1 MNFIKTFLAGLL
13 AFVVGSVVVF
23 FLWLFAILGIV
34 GSLTMEKSVAVLPES
49 VLKIDFSELLT
60 DSPSTNPLAGIDFTT
75 METTPQLPLS
85 EHCAPSRR
93 LHPIPASRAST
104 CA

>member
-34 GSLTMEKSVAVLPES
+34 GSPRS
-49 VLKIDFSELLT
+49 
-60 DSPSTNPLAGIDFTT
+60 SPS
-75 METTPQLPLS
+75 
-85 EHCAPSRR
+85 
-93 LHPIPASRAST
+93 
-104 CA
+104 